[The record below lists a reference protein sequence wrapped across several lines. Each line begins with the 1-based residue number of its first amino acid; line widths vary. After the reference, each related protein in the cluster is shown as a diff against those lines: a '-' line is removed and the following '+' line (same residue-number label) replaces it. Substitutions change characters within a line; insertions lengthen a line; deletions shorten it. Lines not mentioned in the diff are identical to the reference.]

1 MSKMAELYT
10 DDYIARM
17 QLAKEN
23 GRLGAIIDIVENGIK
38 QYQNT
43 KDPSYLDQ
51 ACKVIQDYK
60 NDKLVDTLKKPAIV

>member
-51 ACKVIQDYK
+51 ACKIIQDYK